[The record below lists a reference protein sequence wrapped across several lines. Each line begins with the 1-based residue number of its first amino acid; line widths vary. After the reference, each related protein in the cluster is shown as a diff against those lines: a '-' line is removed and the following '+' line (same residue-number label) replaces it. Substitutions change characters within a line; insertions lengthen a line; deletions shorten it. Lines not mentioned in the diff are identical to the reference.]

1 MLYDNRAIAI
11 SAYPPMEDDTVLP
24 FPTRT
29 VSVTTTYLHLPSRDQ
44 FRPAFVA
51 DPDLRVLEMQEPSV
65 AFYRFLYAVVGHD
78 FVWIDRLLWTD
89 AQYLEYL
96 SRPTTTVL
104 VLYVRGVPVGY
115 IDLDASEGAATEIV
129 YFGLVPAV
137 HGRGL
142 GKHLLSLG
150 VQRAFDD
157 GAARVWLH
165 TCSLDGPHAIANYLA
180 RGFVA
185 YKMTTQDEPVPLD
198 WQPPAPT
205 ARGNGD

>member
-1 MLYDNRAIAI
+1 M
-11 SAYPPMEDDTVLP
+11 LP

-44 FRPAFVA
+44 FRPAFVT
-51 DPDLRVLEMQEPSV
+51 DRDLLVLEAQKPSV
-65 AFYRFLYAVVGHD
+65 PFYRFLYDAVGRD

-89 AQYLEYL
+89 AQYQEYL

-104 VLYVRGVPVGY
+104 VLYYRGVPVGY
-115 IDLDASEGAATEIV
+115 IDLDASAGTATEIV

-137 HGRGL
+137 HGRGF
-142 GKHLLSLG
+142 GKHLLSVG

-165 TCSLDGPHAIANYLA
+165 TCSLDGPHAMANYLA
-180 RGFVA
+180 HGFVP
-185 YKMTTQDEPVPLD
+185 YKTTTQDEPVPLD
-198 WQPPAPT
+198 WQPPAPMP
-205 ARGNGD
+205 REHRD

>member
-1 MLYDNRAIAI
+1 M
-11 SAYPPMEDDTVLP
+11 VLP

-29 VSVTTTYLHLPSRDQ
+29 VSVTTTYLHIPSRDQ
-44 FRPAFVA
+44 FRPALVEN
-51 DPDLRVLEMQEPSV
+51 PDLLILEMREPSV
-65 AFYRFLYAVVGHD
+65 AFYRFLYDVVGRD
-78 FVWIDRLLWTD
+78 FVWIDRMPWTD
-89 AQYLEYL
+89 AQYQEYL

-104 VLYVRGVPVGY
+104 VLYCRGVPVGY
-115 IDLDASEGAATEIV
+115 IDLDASAGVETEVV
-129 YFGLVPAV
+129 YFGLVRAV
-137 HGRGL
+137 HGRGF
-142 GKHLLSLG
+142 GKHLLSVG

-185 YKMTTQDEPVPLD
+185 YKTTIEDEPVPLD

-205 ARGNGD
+205 ARERRD